1 MYKTTDVN
9 KVSIIVNSRGY
20 FCLGWESDTSL
31 ATQNKNRS
39 TINNNVNNDV
49 QQ

>member
-31 ATQNKNRS
+31 ATQNKMKYYK
-39 TINNNVNNDV
+39 
-49 QQ
+49 QQCKQ